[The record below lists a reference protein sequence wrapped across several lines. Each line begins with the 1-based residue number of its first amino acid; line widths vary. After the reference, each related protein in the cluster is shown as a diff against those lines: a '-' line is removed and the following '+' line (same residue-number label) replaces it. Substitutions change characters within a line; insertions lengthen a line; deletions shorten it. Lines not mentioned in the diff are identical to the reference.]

1 MYEDDPSIAFGLGGE
16 PFDLSEG
23 AESFAPDQTYYD
35 AFGNTTAF
43 MGREG
48 NREDTG
54 IPLRSM
60 QDAYVQDRID
70 SMSSEDANVNR
81 IPYTDPGAYTGTGG
95 TDVTSDQTY
104 YDAFANPYSDAEQAN
119 TSDLIDNREAE
130 QALQDVTN
138 MGSLREEY
146 TPPLAGFGGIR
157 SDENPMSSYSTTPSL
172 PEFSPAPVINQ
183 IDNTESQFVSPESPI
198 GPSPFPPRASEPTT
212 NFPSGS
218 SDADNILGIEAVIA
232 DARNK
237 RIAKLG
243 TATGF
248 ENNMPLEQ
256 EGPLVERDSRIR
268 DAMAPDGL
276 DDNMYNDGS
285 EIFDLSET
293 YDPSGG
299 GYTDDGGGGGSP
311 TGCPEGYEPMTL
323 ENGETVCVPIEEEVE
338 EVEEEVTPYTPAER
352 PAMGPSAYT
361 PQAVSPIRPYTL
373 QPGEQ
378 GVGSLADIL
387 QLQNYPNIV

>member
-1 MYEDDPSIAFGLGGE
+1 
-16 PFDLSEG
+16 
-23 AESFAPDQTYYD
+23 
-35 AFGNTTAF
+35 
-43 MGREG
+43 
-48 NREDTG
+48 
-54 IPLRSM
+54 
-60 QDAYVQDRID
+60 
-70 SMSSEDANVNR
+70 
-81 IPYTDPGAYTGTGG
+81 
-95 TDVTSDQTY
+95 
-104 YDAFANPYSDAEQAN
+104 
-119 TSDLIDNREAE
+119 
-130 QALQDVTN
+130 
-138 MGSLREEY
+138 
-146 TPPLAGFGGIR
+146 
-157 SDENPMSSYSTTPSL
+157 MSSYSTAPSF
-172 PEFSPAPVINQ
+172 PEFSPAPVANQ
-183 IDNTESQFVSPESPI
+183 IGNTEIPFVSPESPI

-299 GYTDDGGGGGSP
+299 GYTDGGGGGGSF

-323 ENGETVCVPIEEEVE
+323 ENGETVCVPIEEEVTEE
-338 EVEEEVTPYTPAER
+338 EVQEVTPYTPAER